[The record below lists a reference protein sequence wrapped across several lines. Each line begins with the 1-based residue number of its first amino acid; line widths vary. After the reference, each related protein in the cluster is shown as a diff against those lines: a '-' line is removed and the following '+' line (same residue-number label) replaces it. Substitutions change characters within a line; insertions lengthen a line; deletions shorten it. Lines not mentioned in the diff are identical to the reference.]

1 MALPTGAAKNKQ
13 HHFLLG
19 LTDIVLEAR
28 NRARTLAAAQDHEE
42 VEEPVS
48 GLRRRRSIAASGWE
62 TPSHDEG
69 QSDMQDESASVEESS
84 DVIAL
89 WSAATDAL
97 AISRAALQSQSLQ
110 LAVLAWRS
118 AVNDAKASM
127 KLEAFRQVLRSAATM
142 AELGSVL
149 SGWRQH
155 VQITRQTE
163 RHLAKRQALAHTFLL
178 STVLHAWAST
188 PSISA
193 RPAPI
198 QRAPSSARPLIS
210 PFVFRGLLLRNC
222 WSAWCQGHLAGPKV
236 AECMDRKSKRRS
248 VQRVL
253 HAWRLFCCADTARKA
268 RAYTKT
274 ASTAFTG
281 WRLACLASR
290 LGRSMRSATADARQL
305 HAGEQVLSVV
315 WRHWSTSAKVSRA
328 PANPGD
334 EKAEADA
341 ALLLASVFS
350 GWKLACCASRF
361 LQKLNE
367 ATADARQLH
376 AGEQVLSVVWRHWS
390 TSAKVSR
397 APANPADKKALETPV
412 ISAVALLAAWRLCS
426 ISATKH
432 RELVAASLAVQL
444 NKNRL
449 TQAMA
454 AWQTWRTTCKF
465 KGLRNQAVGRLGF
478 RGPVRGTSTVRVF
491 EKVAAALDQ
500 SQTREQV
507 LRLVWG
513 NWLQLCRQN
522 RQRMQAMRG
531 CQSIAAL
538 VDRVDH
544 GFLRL
549 VWCMWAGY
557 LDLAARLA
565 RSGSKVTS
573 LLNSFRR
580 SQTLLHTLL
589 NWRAVASVAKVKAAA
604 QSLQFGRLG
613 AGERW
618 IHALERAD
626 VCQLLLAWR
635 SVHAQHLLYERLQKL
650 FGIKQRQAADR
661 SRRRAERSFRAAS
674 TTVLRS
680 RRDTRYFQMFWAWR
694 EAAREGRVE
703 EQLESLKAQMVQA
716 AISCRTSIFEAALLA
731 MARSN
736 VASEGLL
743 LRLSWCSWH
752 RGLAGMRLH
761 RSEILF
767 RCLSTTL
774 GMYSCRASVCAILT
788 AWRLHC
794 CNLAQPVRA
803 SRGEAKAYFLL
814 WKASVHGALSR
825 ESEDNRLPLWYF
837 LAAWKLGTRS
847 QAVQRQL
854 QDGISLAA
862 ACTSAALQQGY
873 IVLLQRVWDAW
884 IVQAVPPLLVPAPAC
899 APLTILRRAWFREDV
914 KQLQAALLAWQM
926 VVMAESLPAES
937 VPPIACA
944 PLPILRRAWFREDVK
959 QLQAALLAWRMV
971 VMAESLPAESVP
983 QIARA
988 PLPIL
993 RRAWFRE
1000 DLQRLHAVLLAW
1012 RTVVMA
1018 LPAESVPAVACAPLT
1033 ILSTAWFRE
1042 DLQRLH
1048 AALLAWRMVVMAEAL
1063 PAESVPATACAP
1075 LAILRRAWFREDLQL
1090 VRSALCGWRNAVLA
1104 CAYSSDLRLL
1114 EQRLASAASHVHRLA
1129 SCQQAEQR
1137 EAYLRQVMLS
1147 WRVAAL
1153 QRVQEHLLQVVD
1165 SWSEHSA
1172 SEQSSPRRMRA
1183 ILRQV
1188 FTAWRR
1194 SAAKVS
1200 PVINLSLEDE
1210 RCFMLRELTRLQ
1222 SESKHRTV
1230 DMLEVMALSQ
1240 QATLTEAQ
1248 RSEKGVSS
1256 SGSV

>member
-367 ATADARQLH
+367 ATADARQLRAGEQVLATSAKVSRAPANPGDEKAEADAALLLASVFSGWKLACCASRFLQKLNEATADARQLH

-465 KGLRNQAVGRLGF
+465 KGLRNQ
-478 RGPVRGTSTVRVF
+478 VF

-937 VPPIACA
+937 VP
-944 PLPILRRAWFREDVK
+944 
-959 QLQAALLAWRMV
+959 
-971 VMAESLPAESVP
+971 

-1210 RCFMLRELTRLQ
+1210 RCFMLRELAYKT
-1222 SESKHRTV
+1222 
-1230 DMLEVMALSQ
+1230 
-1240 QATLTEAQ
+1240 
-1248 RSEKGVSS
+1248 
-1256 SGSV
+1256 SV

>member
-1 MALPTGAAKNKQ
+1 
-13 HHFLLG
+13 
-19 LTDIVLEAR
+19 
-28 NRARTLAAAQDHEE
+28 
-42 VEEPVS
+42 
-48 GLRRRRSIAASGWE
+48 
-62 TPSHDEG
+62 
-69 QSDMQDESASVEESS
+69 
-84 DVIAL
+84 
-89 WSAATDAL
+89 
-97 AISRAALQSQSLQ
+97 
-110 LAVLAWRS
+110 
-118 AVNDAKASM
+118 
-127 KLEAFRQVLRSAATM
+127 
-142 AELGSVL
+142 
-149 SGWRQH
+149 
-155 VQITRQTE
+155 
-163 RHLAKRQALAHTFLL
+163 
-178 STVLHAWAST
+178 
-188 PSISA
+188 
-193 RPAPI
+193 
-198 QRAPSSARPLIS
+198 
-210 PFVFRGLLLRNC
+210 
-222 WSAWCQGHLAGPKV
+222 
-236 AECMDRKSKRRS
+236 
-248 VQRVL
+248 
-253 HAWRLFCCADTARKA
+253 
-268 RAYTKT
+268 
-274 ASTAFTG
+274 
-281 WRLACLASR
+281 
-290 LGRSMRSATADARQL
+290 
-305 HAGEQVLSVV
+305 
-315 WRHWSTSAKVSRA
+315 
-328 PANPGD
+328 
-334 EKAEADA
+334 
-341 ALLLASVFS
+341 
-350 GWKLACCASRF
+350 
-361 LQKLNE
+361 
-367 ATADARQLH
+367 
-376 AGEQVLSVVWRHWS
+376 
-390 TSAKVSR
+390 
-397 APANPADKKALETPV
+397 
-412 ISAVALLAAWRLCS
+412 
-426 ISATKH
+426 
-432 RELVAASLAVQL
+432 
-444 NKNRL
+444 
-449 TQAMA
+449 
-454 AWQTWRTTCKF
+454 
-465 KGLRNQAVGRLGF
+465 
-478 RGPVRGTSTVRVF
+478 
-491 EKVAAALDQ
+491 
-500 SQTREQV
+500 
-507 LRLVWG
+507 
-513 NWLQLCRQN
+513 
-522 RQRMQAMRG
+522 MQAMRG

-899 APLTILRRAWFREDV
+899 APLTILRRAWFRED
-914 KQLQAALLAWQM
+914 
-926 VVMAESLPAES
+926 
-937 VPPIACA
+937 
-944 PLPILRRAWFREDVK
+944 
-959 QLQAALLAWRMV
+959 
-971 VMAESLPAESVP
+971 
-983 QIARA
+983 
-988 PLPIL
+988 
-993 RRAWFRE
+993 
-1000 DLQRLHAVLLAW
+1000 
-1012 RTVVMA
+1012 
-1018 LPAESVPAVACAPLT
+1018 
-1033 ILSTAWFRE
+1033 
-1042 DLQRLH
+1042 
-1048 AALLAWRMVVMAEAL
+1048 
-1063 PAESVPATACAP
+1063 
-1075 LAILRRAWFREDLQL
+1075 LQL

-1210 RCFMLRELTRLQ
+1210 RCFMLRELAYKT
-1222 SESKHRTV
+1222 
-1230 DMLEVMALSQ
+1230 
-1240 QATLTEAQ
+1240 
-1248 RSEKGVSS
+1248 
-1256 SGSV
+1256 SV